1 MKKATLLL
9 ASFAIF
15 ATVSCKESQGET
27 TVVEKET
34 VVIEAEATPEAEQN
48 DGTSLSVNSDGVEFS
63 TKDGDNKTEVEVKD
77 GSGTVK
83 VEK

>member
-1 MKKATLLL
+1 MKKLSVIL
-9 ASFAIF
+9 ASLAIF
-15 ATVSCKESQGET
+15 AFVSCKENQDEA

-34 VVIEAEATPEAEQN
+34 VIVEKEVAPVAEEN
-48 DGTSLSVNSDGVEFS
+48 DGTSISVNSDGVEFS
-63 TKDGDNKTEVEVKD
+63 SKDGDKKTEVEVKD